1 MADKNKFFRSLLA
14 TGFLFFLTGIILMLI
29 LPAKRVDSFSSFFF
43 LFLIIVS
50 TFVIYMSI
58 ICNNY
63 LFLYLGLNLFVY
75 SIGATIIKINF
86 LESELKRLWPIMLIS
101 FGITLIPAGYIK
113 MKKFKTVYIVPATF
127 LSILGIV
134 FMLFSFKII
143 KVSFGTFFKYAWPVL
158 LILAGLFLII
168 YYFYSQTS
176 TKTLLDDDLELEKDE
191 N

>member
-1 MADKNKFFRSLLA
+1 
-14 TGFLFFLTGIILMLI
+14 
-29 LPAKRVDSFSSFFF
+29 
-43 LFLIIVS
+43 
-50 TFVIYMSI
+50 MSI

-113 MKKFKTVYIVPATF
+113 MKKFKTVYIVPAIF
-127 LSILGIV
+127 LSIFGIV

-143 KVSFGTFFKYAWPVL
+143 KVSF
-158 LILAGLFLII
+158 
-168 YYFYSQTS
+168 
-176 TKTLLDDDLELEKDE
+176 
-191 N
+191 

>member
-14 TGFLFFLTGIILMLI
+14 IGFLFFLTGIILMLI

-113 MKKFKTVYIVPATF
+113 MKKIKTVYIVPATF

-143 KVSFGTFFKYAWPVL
+143 KVSFGTFFKYAWLVL

>member
-14 TGFLFFLTGIILMLI
+14 IGFLFFLTGIILMLI

-101 FGITLIPAGYIK
+101 FGITLIPAGYLK
-113 MKKFKTVYIVPATF
+113 MKK
-127 LSILGIV
+127 
-134 FMLFSFKII
+134 
-143 KVSFGTFFKYAWPVL
+143 
-158 LILAGLFLII
+158 
-168 YYFYSQTS
+168 
-176 TKTLLDDDLELEKDE
+176 LDRKSVV
-191 N
+191 